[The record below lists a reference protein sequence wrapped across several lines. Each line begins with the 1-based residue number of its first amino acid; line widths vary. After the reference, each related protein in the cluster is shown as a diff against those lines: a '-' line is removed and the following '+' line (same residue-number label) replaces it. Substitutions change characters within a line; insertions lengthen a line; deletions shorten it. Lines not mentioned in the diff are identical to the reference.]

1 MNCNGVRAQHWC
13 PVGPVLLRLL
23 VVLLV
28 VLLVLVPNLE
38 S

>member
-1 MNCNGVRAQHWC
+1 MNCNGVRAQRWC

-23 VVLLV
+23 VVLV

>member
-1 MNCNGVRAQHWC
+1 MNSNGVRAQQWC

-23 VVLLV
+23 VVLV

>member
-1 MNCNGVRAQHWC
+1 MNCNGVRAQQWC

-23 VVLLV
+23 VVLV